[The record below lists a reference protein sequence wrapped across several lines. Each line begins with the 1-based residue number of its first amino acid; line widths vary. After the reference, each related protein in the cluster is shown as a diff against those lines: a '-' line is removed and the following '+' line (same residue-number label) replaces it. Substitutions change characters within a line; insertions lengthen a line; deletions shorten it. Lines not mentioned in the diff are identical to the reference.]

1 MKEKLRFISLK
12 YFHGFKSSRVF
23 SPVFTR
29 HDVNLLKEFAADK
42 SIVVTKPDKGRG
54 VVILDKTSYIDKVK
68 SILSDATKFH
78 LINEPVLKT
87 IRQVEDKVNR
97 IISKL
102 KKLSMISDSVY
113 KELHVSGSTPGIL
126 YGLPKV
132 HKVLVPLRPIF
143 AACGTPTYKLAKFL
157 VPLLS
162 TLTVNEY
169 TIKNSSEFVNS
180 LSGLELTSDMVMAS
194 FDVQNLFTNI
204 PVKETIEITISELFR
219 NNCVDI
225 AGITAKYFRSLLEVA
240 VLNSYFIFNN
250 LLYKQVDGVGM
261 GLPLGPTFANIFL
274 CFHEKKWLNNCPADF
289 RPVTYKRFIDDTFLI
304 FRHSSHVD
312 KFLGFLNVQHPNI
325 KFTKEVEQ
333 SGKLPFLDVCVRRVG
348 SKLETSVYRKPTF
361 TGLGT
366 SFFSFIPLA
375 VKRAITLTAIYRA
388 FSISSSFQLFHREL
402 DFLKRF
408 FKNNGFPVHL
418 FDCSVKDF
426 FDKKYDLSPKACTLV
441 QLRNLKNILFFRIL
455 VSSL

>member
-1 MKEKLRFISLK
+1 M
-12 YFHGFKSSRVF
+12 
-23 SPVFTR
+23 
-29 HDVNLLKEFAADK
+29 
-42 SIVVTKPDKGRG
+42 
-54 VVILDKTSYIDKVK
+54 
-68 SILSDATKFH
+68 
-78 LINEPVLKT
+78 
-87 IRQVEDKVNR
+87 
-97 IISKL
+97 
-102 KKLSMISDSVY
+102 
-113 KELHVSGSTPGIL
+113 
-126 YGLPKV
+126 
-132 HKVLVPLRPIF
+132 
-143 AACGTPTYKLAKFL
+143 
-157 VPLLS
+157 
-162 TLTVNEY
+162 
-169 TIKNSSEFVNS
+169 
-180 LSGLELTSDMVMAS
+180 
-194 FDVQNLFTNI
+194 
-204 PVKETIEITISELFR
+204 
-219 NNCVDI
+219 
-225 AGITAKYFRSLLEVA
+225 A

-304 FRHSSHVD
+304 FRHRSHVD

-388 FSISSSFQLFHREL
+388 FSISSSFQLFHKEL

-408 FKNNGFPVHL
+408 FKNNGFPVII
-418 FDCSVKDF
+418 F
-426 FDKKYDLSPKACTLV
+426 A
-441 QLRNLKNILFFRIL
+441 LRMSFNLDNFEGFVLFFEL
-455 VSSL
+455 NL